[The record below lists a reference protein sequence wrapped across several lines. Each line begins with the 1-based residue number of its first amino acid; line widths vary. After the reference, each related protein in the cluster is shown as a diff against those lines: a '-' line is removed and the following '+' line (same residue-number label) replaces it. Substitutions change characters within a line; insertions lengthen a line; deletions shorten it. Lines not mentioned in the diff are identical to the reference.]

1 MPHLIIEHSEHLNI
15 PISQLIQAVHQGAEG
30 TQLFDPTTIKTR
42 AIAYANYQLGGTHQ
56 GFIHVQAHIIAGRSL
71 AQKQLL
77 SETLLN
83 ALYRVCGDEPLNL
96 SVHPYDLQPEIYYKN

>member
-15 PISQLIQAVHQGAEG
+15 SVSELVQAVHQGAER
-30 TQLFDPTTIKTR
+30 TQLFDPASIKTR
-42 AIAYANYQLGGTHQ
+42 AIAYADYHLGGEHL
-56 GFIHVQAHIIAGRSL
+56 GFIHVQAHIIAGRNL

-83 ALYRVCGDEPLNL
+83 ALYSVCGDEPLNL
-96 SVHPYDLQPEIYYKN
+96 SVHPYDLDPEIYRKN